1 MKLNLYI
8 FEAGMFMKKKIGLVG
23 YFGWGNFGDELFL
36 EAHKQYLS
44 PIYDLEVLHDK
55 LQSPYFKNP
64 IDTYVDKVDAILIG
78 GGDLLN
84 PVRVSDLYWKK
95 EYLKKPVFVYGIGV
109 PNYKWS
115 RANILK
121 EYTDFLTHPN
131 CKLIVV
137 RDVESY
143 NWIKKNIPVEDKL
156 FWFPDAVCAWNRP
169 SVPKVLNKSKTLG
182 IVMRSHR
189 SLTQDLQ
196 PLRDMIDHA
205 KSLDYKIKHL
215 VLANLELGKADLE
228 MAKSIAREDEEIF
241 YSEDLN
247 EMCKEIASCSML
259 ATIKFHGMVVATM
272 YGIPCVAMS
281 VTPKNRNFLK
291 MIERPEMLQS
301 YGSQDLHKH
310 LSYYPAV
317 IHNAVRYK
325 LSKESKQGY
334 ELLLKTLNDNI

>member
-1 MKLNLYI
+1 MIFKL
-8 FEAGMFMKKKIGLVG
+8 KKTIGLVG

-36 EAHKQYLS
+36 EAHKQFLS
-44 PIYDLEVLHDK
+44 PLYDLKVLHDQ
-55 LQSPYFKNP
+55 LQAPYFKKP
-64 IDTYVDKVDAILIG
+64 INSYVDNVDAILIG

-84 PVRVSDLYWKK
+84 PVRVSDLYWRK

-121 EYTDFLTHPN
+121 QYTDFLTHPN

-137 RDVESY
+137 RDIESY
-143 NWIKKNIPVEDKL
+143 NWIKQNIPVEDKL

-169 SVPKVLNKSKTLG
+169 NPPVVKAKEKVLG
-182 IVMRSHR
+182 VVMRSHR

-196 PLRDMIDHA
+196 PLRKMIDHA

-215 VLANLELGKADLE
+215 VLANLELGTADLE
-228 MAKSIAREDEEIF
+228 MAKSIAQPDEEVF
-241 YSEDLN
+241 FSESLD

-259 ATIKFHGMVVATM
+259 ATIKFHGMVVASM

-291 MIERPEMLQS
+291 MIDRPEMLQS
-301 YGSQDLHKH
+301 YGSEDLYKH
-310 LSYYPAV
+310 LSYYPAR
-317 IHNAVRYK
+317 IHNAVRYR
-325 LSKESKQGY
+325 LSQESKKGY
-334 ELLLKTLNDNI
+334 ELLIKSLNEYVG